1 MSKNA
6 HLKKK
11 KCDMCDNLIKANDAL
26 ARDKENPLNKFCVTC
41 FKEATKQTSVSNELE
56 TNTNSEM
63 AMKMKSSRQ
72 QKKWSC
78 NIEKNVQEETI

>member
-72 QKKWSC
+72 QKK
-78 NIEKNVQEETI
+78 